1 MKIFASTVLAL
12 LGVYP
17 SAFGQ
22 NAPSITLVA
31 NAEGEKPV
39 IAPNTWIEIKGQN
52 LSRANDTRI
61 WQGSDFVN
69 GQMPVSLD
77 NVGVAVNGKNAF
89 VYYISPTQVNVLTPP
104 DPMPALVAVVVT
116 RNGLVSAPFSVD
128 AQPRAPSF
136 FVFNGGPYAIATHA
150 DNTLA
155 GPASL
160 YPGSISPAQPGESI
174 VLYAN
179 GFGPTSPP
187 VVSGAQTQS
196 GTLSPLPTVTIGGIP
211 ATVAFAGLIQPGLF
225 QLNVTVPQNV
235 PSGDNALIAV
245 IDRKS

>member
-1 MKIFASTVLAL
+1 MKIVAL
-12 LGVYP
+12 LCLSLWSVVW
-17 SAFGQ
+17 AQ
-22 NAPSITLVA
+22 NSPVISLVA

-77 NVGVAVNGKNAF
+77 NVGVAVNRKNAF

-136 FVFNGGPYAIATHA
+136 FVFNGGPYA
-150 DNTLA
+150 
-155 GPASL
+155 
-160 YPGSISPAQPGESI
+160 
-174 VLYAN
+174 
-179 GFGPTSPP
+179 
-187 VVSGAQTQS
+187 
-196 GTLSPLPTVTIGGIP
+196 
-211 ATVAFAGLIQPGLF
+211 
-225 QLNVTVPQNV
+225 
-235 PSGDNALIAV
+235 
-245 IDRKS
+245 DRKSG

>member
-1 MKIFASTVLAL
+1 MKIVAL
-12 LGVYP
+12 LCLSLWSVVW
-17 SAFGQ
+17 AQ
-22 NAPSITLVA
+22 NSPVISLVA

-77 NVGVAVNGKNAF
+77 NVGVTVNGKNAF

-104 DPMPALVAVVVT
+104 DPIPALVAGGGT
-116 RNGLVSAPFSVD
+116 RNGLARPPFSVD
-128 AQPRAPSF
+128 ARPRALWF
-136 FVFNGGPYAIATHA
+136 FVFNGGPYPIATQA

-160 YPGSISPAQPGESI
+160 
-174 VLYAN
+174 
-179 GFGPTSPP
+179 F
-187 VVSGAQTQS
+187 
-196 GTLSPLPTVTIGGIP
+196 
-211 ATVAFAGLIQPGLF
+211 
-225 QLNVTVPQNV
+225 
-235 PSGDNALIAV
+235 
-245 IDRKS
+245 